1 MMPYMTTTAPTK
13 RDTKRSRFLDGLAQG
28 LETRLAT
35 GDLRGFAPAQLER
48 AANSYRYQAEMVRRG
63 R

>member
-1 MMPYMTTTAPTK
+1 MTTTAPTK
-13 RDTKRSRFLDGLAQG
+13 RDTKRSRFLDGLASE

-48 AANSYRYQAEMVRRG
+48 AANLYRYQAEAARRS